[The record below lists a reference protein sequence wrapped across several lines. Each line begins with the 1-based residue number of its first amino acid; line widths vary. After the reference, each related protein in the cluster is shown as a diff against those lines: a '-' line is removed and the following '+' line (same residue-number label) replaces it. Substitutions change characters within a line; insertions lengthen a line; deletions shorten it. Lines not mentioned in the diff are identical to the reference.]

1 MTDAAA
7 LHGEGTDERR
17 EATGFRLYLLL
28 FFVVLSA
35 TLYATTLLVAS
46 VLLPQMQGTMSATQ
60 DEISWAMTFNI
71 LATAV
76 ATPTTGWL
84 AGNFG
89 NRRVMAFSVAGFT
102 AATLMC
108 GLADSLEALIFW
120 RVVQGAVGAPVIP
133 LSQTVLLGTFPK
145 RLHGTVTSIFGMGVV
160 IGPVIG
166 PALGGYLS
174 EVYSWRAAFFMI
186 VPVGV
191 IALVGLV
198 AILPRDHPSGRARL
212 DWTGFLTLSAAI
224 TCLQLM
230 MSRGQRLDWF
240 ESPEIWL
247 EACGA
252 VLAFYLFLAHSLTA
266 DKPFLNLKL
275 LLDRNYAIGLGLV
288 TLYGM
293 LNFTPVVL
301 LPPLLQTH
309 AGYPDSIIGEILAA
323 RGTGAVAGF
332 FLAMFIGRFD
342 PRFGLIV
349 GFAIQTYAG
358 YLLTVVDLNMT
369 MGELALSNALQGLA
383 TGLIWVPLTIL
394 AFSTLDPRHL
404 AETSAV
410 FHLLR
415 NLGSSVFISIC
426 VAEIVRATGANY
438 ARLIELIN
446 PYNPALSL
454 PWVVGAWDVETTTGL
469 AKLSKEINRQAA
481 MIGYLNAFGMITAA
495 SALAIPLIL
504 LARTKRRMPA

>member
-1 MTDAAA
+1 
-7 LHGEGTDERR
+7 
-17 EATGFRLYLLL
+17 
-28 FFVVLSA
+28 
-35 TLYATTLLVAS
+35 
-46 VLLPQMQGTMSATQ
+46 
-60 DEISWAMTFNI
+60 
-71 LATAV
+71 
-76 ATPTTGWL
+76 
-84 AGNFG
+84 
-89 NRRVMAFSVAGFT
+89 
-102 AATLMC
+102 
-108 GLADSLEALIFW
+108 
-120 RVVQGAVGAPVIP
+120 
-133 LSQTVLLGTFPK
+133 
-145 RLHGTVTSIFGMGVV
+145 
-160 IGPVIG
+160 
-166 PALGGYLS
+166 
-174 EVYSWRAAFFMI
+174 MI

-191 IALVGLV
+191 IALVGLL
-198 AILPRDHPSGRARL
+198 AILPRDNPSGRARL
-212 DWTGFLTLSAAI
+212 DWTGFVTLSAAI

-252 VLAFYLFLAHSLTA
+252 VLAFYLFLAHSLTSE
-266 DKPFLNLKL
+266 KPFLNLKL
-275 LLDRNYAIGLGLV
+275 LLDRNYALGLGLV

-301 LPPLLQTH
+301 LPPLLQTY
-309 AGYPDSIIGEILAA
+309 AGYPDSVIGEILAA

-332 FLAMFIGRFD
+332 FLAMFVGRFD

-358 YLLTVVDLNMT
+358 WLLTVVDLNMT
-369 MGELALSNALQGLA
+369 TGDLALSNALQGLA

-415 NLGSSVFISIC
+415 NMGSSVFISVC

-438 ARLIELIN
+438 ARMVELIN
-446 PYNPALSL
+446 PYNPVLSL
-454 PWVVGAWDVETTTGL
+454 PWALGAWDVESTQGL
-469 AKLSKEINRQAA
+469 AKIAREINRQAA
-481 MIGYLNAFGMITAA
+481 LIGYLNAFGMITAS

-504 LARTKRRMPA
+504 LARTRRRIT